1 MSEQKETKQVW
12 FRLSLEL
19 HRKLK
24 MWAASRDM
32 SMQEAGVLA
41 VEKFLKEQ
49 DEESSSDSNKISD

>member
-1 MSEQKETKQVW
+1 MSDQKETKQVW

-49 DEESSSDSNKISD
+49 DGGAAGDSNSES